1 MRARVQ
7 ALLVHDEEGTW
18 AELTALLQKHGLQT
32 TQARNCA
39 EAQVALRIHPPSL
52 IFTDAVL
59 QDGTWAGIQA
69 LAKGAARAM
78 PVIVVSWFVDI
89 PLYLDVLEKG
99 AADFIVPPFRGE
111 DIAYVVKGAL
121 LSSSRIASGLS
132 RTTGTRSNSI
142 EHAQNHSDSELPAA
156 HAQT

>member
-7 ALLVHDEEGTW
+7 ALLVQDEEGPW

-52 IFTDAVL
+52 VFTDAVL
-59 QDGTWAGIQA
+59 QDGTWADIQA
-69 LAKGAARAM
+69 LAKGAGRAM
-78 PVIVVSWFVDI
+78 PVIVVSRFVDI

-99 AADFIVPPFRGE
+99 AADFIVPPFRGA

-121 LSSSRIASGLS
+121 LS
-132 RTTGTRSNSI
+132 RS
-142 EHAQNHSDSELPAA
+142 
-156 HAQT
+156 